1 MQFNQ
6 FCVYEGIK
14 QTSECLH
21 VKFVKMMDSQF
32 KLFLGALN
40 QDSAFFKIAFLGTG
54 RIMQLMVFVQ
64 LVQRA

>member
-40 QDSAFFKIAFLGTG
+40 QDSAFFFNCLSWHWPHYATNGVCKAG
-54 RIMQLMVFVQ
+54 
-64 LVQRA
+64 